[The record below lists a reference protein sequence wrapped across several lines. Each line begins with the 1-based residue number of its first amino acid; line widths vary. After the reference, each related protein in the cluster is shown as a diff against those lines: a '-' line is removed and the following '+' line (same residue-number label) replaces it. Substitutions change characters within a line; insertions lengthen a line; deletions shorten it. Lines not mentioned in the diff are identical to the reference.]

1 MFFSVLI
8 ITTVYKIKSCAFGI
22 LAHLAGLKPVLGPT
36 TDTRKRSNGAIT
48 QFRPADIL
56 LQSRSFLNHDLCVD
70 VTVSSPI
77 SATGTLPSGF
87 TPGAKPLLQ
96 KEIRICFIRSCASK
110 FS

>member
-1 MFFSVLI
+1 MSFR
-8 ITTVYKIKSCAFGI
+8 I
-22 LAHLAGLKPVLGPT
+22 LAHLAGLKPVHNTPVKSLGRN
-36 TDTRKRSNGAIT
+36 TDSKRSNGAIT

-87 TPGAKPLLQ
+87 TPGVTAVAAERDKNLLY
-96 KEIRICFIRSCASK
+96 KELCHC
-110 FS
+110 